1 MTKGIIKFFSV
12 LLVFTMAFGCV
23 SATEIKDVDEQNNN
37 FETVITEAFV
47 DENLIGTTLE
57 SKPSRS
63 GPYGESHEVV
73 DTEVIHKTVYVTPDG
88 QPSGGY
94 WGDSSD
100 EPSTFVFFFE
110 AEGSNKEI
118 SFTAMGKY
126 FTTQV
131 KVGKMTTSGSGMG
144 KVMIRDPYNRY
155 QLELI
160 KYYTINVYKVNIYK
174 YGMYQSTYYRYDSSY
189 SLDSR
194 WVKVS

>member
-1 MTKGIIKFFSV
+1 MKKSIIKIFAV

-23 SATEIKDVDEQNNN
+23 SASEIKYVDEQNENL
-37 FETVITEAFV
+37 ETVITESFV

-57 SKPSRS
+57 TEPSRS

-73 DTEVIHKTVYVTPDG
+73 DTEVVYETVRVKPEG
-88 QPSGGY
+88 QPSDGY
-94 WGDSSD
+94 WGDRSD
-100 EPSTFVFFFE
+100 EESTTVFFFE
-110 AEGSNKEI
+110 SEGKNKEVT
-118 SFTAMGKY
+118 FTALGKS
-126 FTTQV
+126 FNLQV
-131 KVGKMTTSGSGMG
+131 KLGMMSTTGSGFA
-144 KVMIRDPYNRY
+144 KEMIHDPYNRY